1 MSWSGYSDMTGPQI
15 ETKQALITMPD
26 THLQEIA
33 QIADRI
39 EANASSVGGAIAW
52 NSASRTDVGRVRH
65 INEDAF
71 LDSQEQRLWVV
82 ADGMGGH
89 SRGDYASS
97 AVVAQLRAFPRQ
109 NSVLANLQDME
120 ERLQVAHEK
129 CRTAFRKHRPGTTV
143 AAMHAHGNHCF
154 LLWAGDSRIYR
165 LRDRELEQLTQ
176 DHSRAQEKFARGELT
191 EQEMA
196 SHHSAHVLT
205 RSVGAHRNLQL
216 DMGYSP
222 VQAGDRYLLCTD
234 GLYNPVESGEIC
246 AALGRGSPI
255 DACES
260 LVDLALERGGR
271 DNITVVVVDASES
284 RPTPDAP

>member
-1 MSWSGYSDMTGPQI
+1 MTGPQI
-15 ETKQALITMPD
+15 ETKQAVITMPY

-33 QIADRI
+33 EIADRI
-39 EANASSVGGAIAW
+39 EAEASSESGAGVAIAW
-52 NSASRTDVGRVRH
+52 NSASRTDLGRVRH

-71 LDSQEQRLWVV
+71 LDSLEQRLWVV
-82 ADGMGGH
+82 ADGIGGQ

-120 ERLQVAHEK
+120 ARLQVAHEK

-176 DHSRAQEKFARGELT
+176 DHTMGQEKLARGELT
-191 EQEMA
+191 EQELA
-196 SHHSAHVLT
+196 GHRTAHVLT
-205 RSVGAHRNLQL
+205 RSVGAHRNFRL
-216 DMGYSP
+216 DISYSP
-222 VQAGDRYLLCTD
+222 VRGGDRFLLCTD
-234 GLYNPVESGEIC
+234 GLYNPVDSGEIS

-255 DACES
+255 DACQS

-271 DNITVVVVDASES
+271 DNITVVVVDASHS
-284 RPTPDAP
+284 G

>member
-1 MSWSGYSDMTGPQI
+1 
-15 ETKQALITMPD
+15 MPD
-26 THLQEIA
+26 TKLQEVA
-33 QIADRI
+33 EIADRV
-39 EANASSVGGAIAW
+39 EADARSEEGASAAITW

-97 AVVAQLRAFPRQ
+97 VVVAQLRAFPRQ

-120 ERLQVAHEK
+120 ARLQVAHEK

-143 AAMHAHGNHCF
+143 AAMHAHGNYCF

-165 LRDRELEQLTQ
+165 LRDRELEQLTL

-196 SHHSAHVLT
+196 NHHTAHVLT

-216 DMGYSP
+216 DMSYSH
-222 VQAGDRYLLCTD
+222 VQGGDRYLLCTD
-234 GLYNPVESGEIC
+234 GLYNPVEPGEIR
-246 AALGRGSPI
+246 AALERDSPA
-255 DACES
+255 DACQF

-271 DNITVVVVDASES
+271 DNITVVVVDA
-284 RPTPDAP
+284 A